1 MSFEDGNVVQ
11 KEKVTTH
18 ACSKQSSEVCLFM
31 IFDGVSVNMREGV
44 SSLCVG
50 EMVCYCEYYI
60 FNSEYSGLL
69 TKIYFL
75 TCDIIFLLCRPR
87 PSPCNSTGSLG
98 QCSGHEPAAAH
109 CSQLLT

>member
-1 MSFEDGNVVQ
+1 
-11 KEKVTTH
+11 
-18 ACSKQSSEVCLFM
+18 
-31 IFDGVSVNMREGV
+31 MREGV

-50 EMVCYCEYYI
+50 EMVCCYEYYI

-87 PSPCNSTGSLG
+87 LCHSTTRQDPLVSAVDVNQL
-98 QCSGHEPAAAH
+98 QPAVLS
-109 CSQLLT
+109 C